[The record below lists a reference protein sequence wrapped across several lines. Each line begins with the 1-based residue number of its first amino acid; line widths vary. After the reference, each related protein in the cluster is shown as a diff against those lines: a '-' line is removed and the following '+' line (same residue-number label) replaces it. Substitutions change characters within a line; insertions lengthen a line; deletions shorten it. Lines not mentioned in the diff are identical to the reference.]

1 MKICIIGANGQL
13 GSDLYNE
20 LNCFKTEG
28 LTHDDIEITSE
39 KQCLDVIKKINPDYV
54 LNTAAYHNVPN
65 CEKYPDKAA
74 LINIEGAKNLAKAC
88 KLTKTELLH
97 FSTDYVFDGK
107 SSRPY
112 LEDDLPNP
120 LNYYAITKLAGE
132 YAVKAYLNEH
142 KIIRISGIYG
152 KIPCRAKGGNF
163 VSTMLKLSV
172 TKKELKI
179 VDDEILTPT
188 YTKDIARQIKTLLP
202 IKEYGVFHISNQ
214 GQCSWFEFAT
224 EIFKIKG
231 IKIKTIKVPAS
242 EFPSEINRPGFSV
255 LDNKRL
261 KDLNIYNMQSWQ
273 KALTEHLKNL

>member
-20 LNCFKTEG
+20 LSCFDTKG
-28 LTHDDIEITSE
+28 LTHADIEITDE
-39 KQCLDVIKKINPDYV
+39 KQCFDVITKIAPDYV
-54 LNTAAYHNVPN
+54 LNTAAYHNVPY
-65 CEKYPDKAA
+65 CEKYPDRAA
-74 LINIEGAKNLAKAC
+74 LINIEGARNLAKAC
-88 KLTKTELLH
+88 NQVNAELIH

-107 SSRPY
+107 SNTPY

-132 YAVKAYLNEH
+132 YAVKAYLNKH
-142 KIIRISGIYG
+142 KIIRVSGIYG

-163 VSTMLKLSV
+163 VSTMLKLAK
-172 TKKELKI
+172 TKDELKI

-188 YTKDIARQIKTLLP
+188 YTKDIARQIKELLP
-202 IKEYGVFHISNQ
+202 IKEYGIFHISNE

-224 EIFKIKG
+224 EIFKLKN

-242 EFPSEINRPGFSV
+242 EFPSEINRPHFSV
-255 LDNKRL
+255 LNNKRL
-261 KDLNIYNMQSWQ
+261 KELNIYNMKPWQ
-273 KALTEHLKNL
+273 KALEEHLKDL